1 MQSEKRSQWLSEQL
15 INIDC
20 RDDSAS
26 KNAFPLERDGLSND
40 DDCNIGDDQKETMG
54 EQVPLMHCPL
64 LRHLKL
70 ETAQPDHRDGD
81 EFMIMVI

>member
-1 MQSEKRSQWLSEQL
+1 MHL
-15 INIDC
+15 
-20 RDDSAS
+20 
-26 KNAFPLERDGLSND
+26 FLERDGFRND
-40 DDCNIGDDQKETMG
+40 DDCDIGDDQKETMG

-81 EFMIMVI
+81 ELMITMRSLGRLVLMISI